1 MSDTTPGAEPTP
13 EPTQPVEPA
22 ASTPPPAA
30 STPPS
35 APGPDYAAQASQ
47 AADKL
52 KAGNPLDLGI
62 IGAGLVAFIAS
73 LLPFY
78 TVSVEILGTSA
89 GSSANAWHGF
99 LGWFGVLAAVVAAGL
114 LVTRLL
120 GVSFSLPVPLRDAVL
135 GLFAVATLC
144 LLVALFVTPGGG
156 CDDAG
161 IDGLCDGIDIGRGIG
176 YWLALLAAIAGTAL
190 SFVRRSAD

>member
-13 EPTQPVEPA
+13 EPTEPD

-30 STPPS
+30 PAPS
-35 APGPDYAAQASQ
+35 GPDYAAQASQ

-73 LLPFY
+73 LMPFY
-78 TVSVEILGTSA
+78 TVSVSILGTST
-89 GSSANAWHGF
+89 GSSANAWNGF
-99 LGWFGVLAAVVAAGL
+99 LGWFGVLVAVVAAGL
-114 LVTRLL
+114 LVTKLL
-120 GVSFSLPVPLRDAVL
+120 GISLSLPVPLRDAVL

-161 IDGLCDGIDIGRGIG
+161 IDGLCDGIDIGRGVG

-190 SFVRRSAD
+190 SFMRRSAD